1 MQCYRYDAVM
11 RTYMQCGRTQSV
23 QCAPHLNPCYAMYVR
38 LSSGQT
44 KQCSAS
50 LHCRV
55 ATAGKLWGPALLLA
69 RHCGDKAFV
78 ETAAAMAESSTVSGT
93 PLNSVTLLMAGR
105 ADAVPHQTIA
115 AGMLL
120 TSVCCPVLTVLLV
133 CNHAGEA

>member
-1 MQCYRYDAVM
+1 MYV
-11 RTYMQCGRTQSV
+11 
-23 QCAPHLNPCYAMYVR
+23 HLN
-38 LSSGQT
+38 SGQT
-44 KQCSAS
+44 KQCSAL

-105 ADAVPHQTIA
+105 AEAVHSVPHQTIA
-115 AGMLL
+115 AGILL
-120 TSVCCPVLTVLLV
+120 TSVCCPALTVLLMPGKPRCLIHTLTV
-133 CNHAGEA
+133 VSLAAHILVETIDQ